1 MKTIK
6 LTRDY
11 EVMVDDEDYEYL
23 SQQKWYISRGYA
35 VGNGWKKM
43 HRLILKAND
52 GEIVDHID
60 RNKLNNTK
68 SNLRIV
74 NSTENAHN
82 QEKRI
87 GTLNTYKGVYYVRK
101 KKVWQSRCRIYGND
115 FFLGYYKS
123 EIAAAYAYNKKA
135 KELSEYALLNDFN
148 LPIEI
153 LEEKLIA
160 DLVSIIPAEKQSQH
174 KGIYWHKGKEKWV
187 VCIVINTKRKTL
199 GSFKNEIDAI
209 NKLNDV
215 KQQHKLLKR

>member
-1 MKTIK
+1 M
-6 LTRDY
+6 
-11 EVMVDDEDYEYL
+11 
-23 SQQKWYISRGYA
+23 
-35 VGNGWKKM
+35 
-43 HRLILKAND
+43 
-52 GEIVDHID
+52 
-60 RNKLNNTK
+60 
-68 SNLRIV
+68 
-74 NSTENAHN
+74 
-82 QEKRI
+82 
-87 GTLNTYKGVYYVRK
+87 
-101 KKVWQSRCRIYGND
+101 
-115 FFLGYYKS
+115 
-123 EIAAAYAYNKKA
+123 
-135 KELSEYALLNDFN
+135 NDFN